1 MSSKVY
7 DIITGQILEKIKEG
21 VIPWRHPWTAGVPKN
36 AVSGNQYNG
45 FNVFRLGFEEYKNPN
60 WATFKQVGD
69 LGGRV
74 ARGEKSTAVIF
85 WKLNKYIEKKTDE
98 EKIVPMLRYYR
109 IFNIEQTDLTDD
121 ERFVVAKNDNPP
133 IQACENIMSGYKT
146 CPKIVNDQDARAY
159 FDFQKDI
166 INMPKQEL
174 FDSSEDY
181 YSVLFHESTH
191 STGHHSRL
199 VRRERGEYYTKKNP
213 EYWFEE
219 IIAELG
225 AAYLGGH
232 AGIGY
237 HTLNNSASY
246 IEGYYTALKNDN
258 SLFIRAA
265 SAAQKAAEYI
275 RTGAIA

>member
-1 MSSKVY
+1 MTNKVY
-7 DIITGQILEKIKEG
+7 DIITGQILEKIKDG

-45 FNVFRLGFEEYKNPN
+45 FNIFRLGFEDYINPN
-60 WATFKQVGD
+60 WATFRQVGD

-74 ARGEKSTAVIF
+74 AKGEKSTVVIF
-85 WKLNKYIEKKTDE
+85 WRLNKYIEEKTEE
-98 EKIVPMLRYYR
+98 EKVIPMLRYYR
-109 IFNIEQTDLTDD
+109 VFNIEQTDLTDD
-121 ERFVVAKNDNPP
+121 DRFVITKNDNPS
-133 IQACENIMSGYKT
+133 IQACEDIMTGYKN
-146 CPKIVNDQDARAY
+146 CPEIVNKEDARAY
-159 FDFQKDI
+159 FDFRNDI
-166 INMPKQEL
+166 INMPKQDL

-191 STGHHSRL
+191 STGHHTRL
-199 VRRERGEYYTKKNP
+199 ERREKNAIVIKKQP

-237 HTLNNSASY
+237 HTFDNSASY
-246 IEGYYTALKNDN
+246 IDGYYTTLKNDN

-275 RTGAIA
+275 RTGAVA